1 MTCVR
6 RVLAANLLCRADA
19 LPDTRR
25 DLRMAKTLVMAGGCV
40 QTAKGTV
47 VSQRTEG
54 MAGGTEE
61 PFDQSATCRPPVLPL
76 NPFLS
81 IPTLFYAHLVISFLL
96 TLQALA
102 DEV

>member
-1 MTCVR
+1 MTYTR

-25 DLRMAKTLVMAGGCV
+25 VLRMAKTLVMAGGCV
-40 QTAKGTV
+40 PTAKGTV

-61 PFDQSATCRPPVLPL
+61 PFDQSATCRPPVLPRNTFSL
-76 NPFLS
+76 YS
-81 IPTLFYAHLVISFLL
+81 KAM
-96 TLQALA
+96 
-102 DEV
+102 